1 MKNFKKCFYCKKNY
15 PLFLFN
21 INNCTYQVKADKG
34 RTVSCRFCSLKRGFQ
49 LGGFMK
55 KTDNKFLF
63 VEASKIELIK
73 KFLIG
78 K

>member
-1 MKNFKKCFYCKKNY
+1 M
-15 PLFLFN
+15 FN

-34 RTVSCRFCSLKRGFQ
+34 RTVSCRFCSFERGLKQKGY
-49 LGGFMK
+49 MTK
-55 KTDNKFLF
+55 ENEKFVF
-63 VEASKIELIK
+63 KEANKIELIK

>member
-1 MKNFKKCFYCKKNY
+1 MKRCFYCRYKL
-15 PLFLFN
+15 PLLLFN

>member
-1 MKNFKKCFYCKKNY
+1 MNNFKKCFYCRYKL

-21 INNCTYQVKADKG
+21 VNNCVYKVKADMN
-34 RTVSCRFCSLKRGFQ
+34 RTVSCRFCSIRRAFKLQGYLAKVDGKFK
-49 LGGFMK
+49 FIEA
-55 KTDNKFLF
+55 NKIG
-63 VEASKIELIK
+63 SIK